1 MPEFSKNNDYGYD
14 EKVGN
19 DFHYIEDDVDYGP
32 MTKSEFLGALFT
44 GLCVVI
50 TFVSI
55 LVILGSRAG

>member
-1 MPEFSKNNDYGYD
+1 MPEFAENNDYGYVEED
-14 EKVGN
+14 
-19 DFHYIEDDVDYGP
+19 DFHYVEDDIDYGP

-55 LVILGSRAG
+55 LVIIGSRAG